1 MILASNSTYVNSTDS
16 MIPGGSDPAGCG
28 CWSCFQIHF
37 PEQLVTRE
45 SPSNHVGAET
55 EVITHNEFRTDQMNI
70 KGWVGCRLVYMQH
83 YEVLIVFCGDKFPT
97 KYVLSFTLCLTLD
110 THTGHFWSFK
120 QHHTNSQEDIFL
132 EHFSTCCICRTV
144 HIWANTVLNVANLLL
159 SSWHS
164 TVWEGKVK
172 IYKSVPS
179 LGCIRWVR
187 ACIPAGKV
195 WTWTG
200 ANRQLGAEALDHIC
214 KCITCSINFHHYHQT
229 EVQPAGRST
238 WTHLHHLLHCHLN
251 LFALWFR
258 RSPAN

>member
-1 MILASNSTYVNSTDS
+1 MKTPKCYTWLESCGSHLSGGVKEKIFFGILQSVRFS
-16 MIPGGSDPAGCG
+16 MT
-28 CWSCFQIHF
+28 
-37 PEQLVTRE
+37 V
-45 SPSNHVGAET
+45 
-55 EVITHNEFRTDQMNI
+55 RTDI
-70 KGWVGCRLVYMQH
+70 FLYTEKLS
-83 YEVLIVFCGDKFPT
+83 
-97 KYVLSFTLCLTLD
+97 YVLSFTLFLTLFNLLV
-110 THTGHFWSFK
+110 T
-120 QHHTNSQEDIFL
+120 
-132 EHFSTCCICRTV
+132 FSHLNNIMLIHKRKCFSSISPHVVICHTV
-144 HIWANTVLNVANLLL
+144 HIWANTVLNIADLLL
-159 SSWHS
+159 FSWHW

-172 IYKSVPS
+172 IFKSVPS